1 MFLCVLTIAEHSG
14 TFDNLPKSYVKP
26 MLCTAHKT
34 NIQPK
39 LQSCGEVIASL
50 GSNLRNQ
57 CSTVAEVGWDEQ
69 CSGPSVGCIG
79 KTVQLGWTF
88 MCPQNMAWILSTCH
102 LQQLHVQKASRY
114 VKFKPSIYFQQK
126 LLKLAYPQH
135 FVRTW
140 NLQTEFHYSQD
151 CLLCDFTLRS
161 LSCRG

>member
-57 CSTVAEVGWDEQ
+57 CSTVAEVG
-69 CSGPSVGCIG
+69 
-79 KTVQLGWTF
+79 
-88 MCPQNMAWILSTCH
+88 
-102 LQQLHVQKASRY
+102 
-114 VKFKPSIYFQQK
+114 
-126 LLKLAYPQH
+126 
-135 FVRTW
+135 
-140 NLQTEFHYSQD
+140 
-151 CLLCDFTLRS
+151 
-161 LSCRG
+161 